1 MALTSHYHT
10 VGYNLIDAIET
21 IQRTITQVIE
31 WNLRRHIQ
39 YGVDSSLNIAELD
52 DLGNIAKHA
61 HMAHVR
67 ILEGYHGNRGPFEWD
82 FEACWLLNH
91 VIETS
96 CLEFQEVGEW
106 INKLEAAIVAA
117 EDLADEEV
125 RRLEADEAPF

>member
-1 MALTSHYHT
+1 M
-10 VGYNLIDAIET
+10 
-21 IQRTITQVIE
+21 
-31 WNLRRHIQ
+31 
-39 YGVDSSLNIAELD
+39 
-52 DLGNIAKHA
+52 
-61 HMAHVR
+61 
-67 ILEGYHGNRGPFEWD
+67 
-82 FEACWLLNH
+82 NH

>member
-52 DLGNIAKHA
+52 DLGNIAHLSGNLRHA
-61 HMAHVR
+61 
-67 ILEGYHGNRGPFEWD
+67 G
-82 FEACWLLNH
+82 
-91 VIETS
+91 S
-96 CLEFQEVGEW
+96 
-106 INKLEAAIVAA
+106 
-117 EDLADEEV
+117 
-125 RRLEADEAPF
+125 